1 MDFSAE
7 ALFASLVVSVAGMA
21 LFRYGRKEERL
32 PQALGG
38 IVLMIGPYFSGGA
51 LGTWL
56 LAAGVGALV
65 WGAVRCGL

>member
-7 ALFASLVVSVAGMA
+7 ALFASRVVSVAGMA
-21 LFRYGRKEERL
+21 LFRYGRKEEWL

-38 IVLMIGPYFSGGA
+38 IVLMIEPYYGGGA
-51 LGTWL
+51 LRRWL

-65 WGAVRCGL
+65 WGAVRSGL